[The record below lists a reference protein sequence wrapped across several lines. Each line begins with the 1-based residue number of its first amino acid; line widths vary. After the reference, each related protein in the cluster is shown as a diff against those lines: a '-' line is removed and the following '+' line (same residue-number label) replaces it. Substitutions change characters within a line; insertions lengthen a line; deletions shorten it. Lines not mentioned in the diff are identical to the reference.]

1 MVTMT
6 DDIAIGNDDTKDRL
20 RIEKETGKAFN

>member
-6 DDIAIGNDDTKDRL
+6 DDIAIANDDTKDGS